1 MSGAGSGHL
10 RVSSPAPLR
19 SSSYHRPVRKIIAVV
34 LGFEAF
40 LGLEGLA
47 RFVEIAAAY
56 DATVWLM
63 ASLRAVVT
71 VLQGTAAWTLWR
83 AMPPGPLFARVA
95 IVSSAVALTLEIG
108 AHLAPSSLPPG
119 TRGPVIVAYWLYAA
133 VALLV
138 LRRLSRSR

>member
-1 MSGAGSGHL
+1 
-10 RVSSPAPLR
+10 
-19 SSSYHRPVRKIIAVV
+19 VRKTLALV

-40 LGLEGLA
+40 FGLQGLA

-63 ASLRAVVT
+63 AALRAVVT

-83 AMPPGPLFARVA
+83 AMPPGPLFARAA
-95 IVSSAVALTLEIG
+95 IVSSAVVLTLEIG
-108 AHLAPSSLPPG
+108 ARLAPSSLPPG

-133 VALLV
+133 VVLLV
-138 LRRLSRSR
+138 LRRLSHSR

>member
-1 MSGAGSGHL
+1 MSGADSGHL
-10 RVSSPAPLR
+10 RVSSQAPFR
-19 SSSYHRPVRKIIAVV
+19 SSSYHRPVRTAIALL
-34 LGFEAF
+34 LGIEA
-40 LGLEGLA
+40 LVGVQGLA
-47 RFVEIAAAY
+47 RFVEVAAAY

-63 ASLRAVVT
+63 AALRAVVT

-95 IVSSAVALTLEIG
+95 VVSSAVVLTLEVG

-119 TRGPVIVAYWLYAA
+119 TRGPVIVAYWVYAA
-133 VALLV
+133 LVLLL